1 MFEDQVTD
9 LYLVCSNII
18 LLIGIYL
25 ILSYKCQAISGE
37 SQAYLKKVS
46 SSSYIF
52 FFLVAYMHLLVP
64 CTCFKQARNCLIMLS
79 VSYTGK
85 KTHNIG
91 KTSGVVRGGAS
102 EANTTRIHQKISP
115 NPSKKAKK
123 NIRRYKYRAVK

>member
-1 MFEDQVTD
+1 
-9 LYLVCSNII
+9 
-18 LLIGIYL
+18 
-25 ILSYKCQAISGE
+25 
-37 SQAYLKKVS
+37 
-46 SSSYIF
+46 
-52 FFLVAYMHLLVP
+52 
-64 CTCFKQARNCLIMLS
+64 MLS

-123 NIRRYKYRAVK
+123 TFAGTNTEL